1 MKWVLA
7 AKESQEQEIM
17 AVAAQ
22 IVVGGRRLGAREKQH
37 GQGFGEP
44 GTIDLTVVVVSP
56 FSCRLSSALEI
67 CSQSP
72 IKEAQHFRVSYSA
85 QNPVFYYTV

>member
-44 GTIDLTVVVVSP
+44 GNDRSYGGSCKSVLMQAFVS
-56 FSCRLSSALEI
+56 LGNL
-67 CSQSP
+67 
-72 IKEAQHFRVSYSA
+72 
-85 QNPVFYYTV
+85 